1 MLENFKGFIGY
12 SDEEFKNLW
21 ENALVVVDTNILIY
35 FYKFSS
41 KQSETLFN
49 ILMRLKIEERL
60 WIPHQVALE
69 YFHNYESNMSKQTEG
84 YNSLKEKLL
93 KLNKDAEK
101 AFSTIE
107 SSHPYIEI
115 SKFKY
120 FIDELKK
127 SIDEVQEKI
136 TEEINE
142 LPKAEYTEKK
152 VLELMDGIVGH
163 PYTQDKIN
171 SIENE
176 GGERYHNE
184 VPPGWEDAKDNNKE
198 NIRTYG
204 TLKYTQKYGDLIL
217 WNQMIDKAKGDQHST
232 PIIFITED
240 KKEDWWEK
248 DKRGIKRPQPNL
260 IHEFL
265 EKTSQKF
272 YMYRI
277 DEFVKYAREYWGDG
291 VPEQEVE
298 NFNKELEHIRKS
310 DDKVEEM
317 KRKNAKLMAYRIGVV
332 SSLSKQF
339 KDVQINKLMEYLV
352 EEEKAHFKNELKIAF
367 SENDKAFSTHIYDD
381 AISWALNIASPRI
394 VNKAIDLIST
404 LGTLDYTKA
413 NEYRDRMYSE
423 MPDETVPKGIML
435 LEFVEKLKN
444 EIYELEDD
452 GLPF

>member
-1 MLENFKGFIGY
+1 
-12 SDEEFKNLW
+12 
-21 ENALVVVDTNILIY
+21 
-35 FYKFSS
+35 
-41 KQSETLFN
+41 
-49 ILMRLKIEERL
+49 
-60 WIPHQVALE
+60 
-69 YFHNYESNMSKQTEG
+69 
-84 YNSLKEKLL
+84 
-93 KLNKDAEK
+93 
-101 AFSTIE
+101 
-107 SSHPYIEI
+107 
-115 SKFKY
+115 
-120 FIDELKK
+120 
-127 SIDEVQEKI
+127 
-136 TEEINE
+136 
-142 LPKAEYTEKK
+142 
-152 VLELMDGIVGH
+152 
-163 PYTQDKIN
+163 
-171 SIENE
+171 
-176 GGERYHNE
+176 
-184 VPPGWEDAKDNNKE
+184 
-198 NIRTYG
+198 
-204 TLKYTQKYGDLIL
+204 
-217 WNQMIDKAKGDQHST
+217 
-232 PIIFITED
+232 
-240 KKEDWWEK
+240 
-248 DKRGIKRPQPNL
+248 
-260 IHEFL
+260 
-265 EKTSQKF
+265 
-272 YMYRI
+272 MYRI